1 MKIIMLMFLF
11 SGSQATVSC
20 VTIGTVTTSTFYSPF
35 SSTPVKS
42 HSYRPLKR
50 PRLELED
57 VEEEGF
63 SRDKELQ
70 TEPHDSTFNLGN
82 STVSEQSEMS

>member
-1 MKIIMLMFLF
+1 MVMFLF
-11 SGSQATVSC
+11 SGSHATVSC
-20 VTIGTVTTSTFYSPF
+20 VTVGAVTTSTFYAPF

-50 PRLELED
+50 PCLELED
-57 VEEEGF
+57 EEEEGF
-63 SRDKELQ
+63 NRDKELQ
-70 TEPHDSTFNLGN
+70 TEPHDSTFNPGD

>member
-1 MKIIMLMFLF
+1 MFLF
-11 SGSQATVSC
+11 SGSHATVSC
-20 VTIGTVTTSTFYSPF
+20 VTVGAVTTSTFYAPF

-57 VEEEGF
+57 EEEEGF
-63 SRDKELQ
+63 NRDKELQ
-70 TEPHDSTFNLGN
+70 TEPRDSTFDPGD

>member
-1 MKIIMLMFLF
+1 MFLF

-20 VTIGTVTTSTFYSPF
+20 VTFGTVTTSTFYAPF
-35 SSTPVKS
+35 SSKPVKS

-50 PRLELED
+50 PRLELEEE
-57 VEEEGF
+57 EEEGF
-63 SRDKELQ
+63 NRDKELQ
-70 TEPHDSTFNLGN
+70 TEPHDSTFNPGD